1 MSDTEKSNM
10 KYEKFKS
17 IVSGHNDE
25 KVLWQYINSVF
36 STTAGHL
43 IELEYGRYYLY
54 ITLDGFICVYLENI
68 RFKDGEN
75 DELVDEEPFNEENP
89 LYFTATSHRTSPVF
103 RLWQIVRELKKQLH
117 TKKVYGVLLTNSHF
131 INQEDFLQIWHGLDI
146 FVKSELKDIPS
157 SLPFKKL
164 NAKNT
169 VDIEIDS
176 LPSIKEYADEI
187 QNILTKKSREE
198 QLSETQNQEIES
210 NDIDNEE
217 RKELTWSDLV
227 DEADPDFFESVLDKK
242 IPKPVPGVKILQTLD
257 NPEEELNKMVGLDD
271 IKKRLTLV
279 SNFAIY
285 NQRAQELGLK
295 VNNTN
300 HHSIFIGGPG
310 TGKTSIAQILG
321 SYFKKIG
328 LLSKGH
334 TIVTNRSSFSG
345 KLWGSEE
352 ENVRKI
358 LKLSQGGVL
367 LIDEAYLL
375 YNADEPRD
383 PCNKILPLMLEL
395 LADEKNRDIIVVLCG
410 YEKEM
415 SFLLNSNPGI
425 KGRFRNYFYF
435 KDFTFD
441 ELSEILHR
449 RATEA
454 GYNFS
459 DSAWIK
465 ILKIIN
471 RNLKHCECHA
481 NARDMINLWEEIL
494 ENHAYRCV
502 SNNITDL
509 EGISQITDED
519 ITL

>member
-1 MSDTEKSNM
+1 MSDTEKSIM

-17 IVSGHNDE
+17 IVLGHNDE

-75 DELVDEEPFNEENP
+75 DELVDEEPFNDENP

-103 RLWQIVRELKKQLH
+103 RLWQIVRGLKQLH
-117 TKKVYGVLLTNSHF
+117 TKKAYGVLLTNSHF
-131 INQEDFLQIWHGLDI
+131 INQEDFLQIWEGLDI
-146 FVKSELKDIPS
+146 VVRSGLKEIPS

-164 NAKNT
+164 NAINT

-176 LPSIKEYADEI
+176 LPSVKEYFDEI
-187 QNILTKKSREE
+187 QDILINKSIEE
-198 QLSETQNQEIES
+198 QLSETQDQELES
-210 NDIDNEE
+210 NDLDNEE
-217 RKELTWSDLV
+217 KKELTWSDLV

-242 IPKPVPGVKILQTLD
+242 VPKPVSGIKILQTLD

-271 IKKRLTLV
+271 IKSRLKHLSHLIGYNKRAKE
-279 SNFAIY
+279 F
-285 NQRAQELGLK
+285 GLK

-300 HHSIFIGGPG
+300 QHSIFIGGSG
-310 TGKTSIAQILG
+310 TGKTTMAQILG
-321 SYFKKIG
+321 SCFKKIG

-383 PCNKILPLMLEL
+383 PCNKILPLMLDL

-454 GYNFS
+454 GYNFT

-471 RNLKHCECHA
+471 RNLKRCECHA
-481 NARDMINLWEEIL
+481 NARDMINFWEEIL

>member
-1 MSDTEKSNM
+1 M

-25 KVLWQYINSVF
+25 KVLWQYINSEL

-43 IELEYGRYYLY
+43 IELEYGKYYLY
-54 ITLDGFICVYLENI
+54 ITLDGFICVYIENI
-68 RFKDGEN
+68 SFKDEEN
-75 DELVDEEPFNEENP
+75 DELVDEEPFNGENP

-103 RLWQIVRELKKQLH
+103 RTWQIVCELKRQLH
-117 TKKVYGVLLTNSHF
+117 TDKVYGVVLTNSHL
-131 INQEDFLQIWHGLDI
+131 INKEDFTQIWAGLDI
-146 FVKSELKDIPS
+146 VVRSELKDIPS

-187 QNILTKKSREE
+187 QNILTKKSIGE
-198 QLSETQNQEIES
+198 QLTETQNQEIES

-217 RKELTWSDLV
+217 KKEFTWKDLV
-227 DEADPDFFESVLDKK
+227 DENDPDFFESVLDKK

-271 IKKRLTLV
+271 IKSRLKHLSYLISYNKRAKE
-279 SNFAIY
+279 F
-285 NQRAQELGLK
+285 GLK

-300 HHSIFIGGPG
+300 QHSIFIGGPG
-310 TGKTSIAQILG
+310 TGKTTMAQIIG

-334 TIVTNRSSFSG
+334 SIVTNRSSFSG

-383 PCNKILPLMLEL
+383 PCNKILPLMLDL

-435 KDFTFD
+435 KAFTFD

-459 DSAWIK
+459 DCAWIK
-465 ILKIIN
+465 ILRIIN
-471 RNLKHCECHA
+471 RNLKHCEYHA
-481 NARDMINLWEEIL
+481 NARDIINLWEEIL